1 MFFRAHSFRSSEPTK
16 SSGRRPSFFVCSSKA
31 LTVGSAE
38 LGSCGAHQLGF
49 PRGLDILELYHRTHL
64 CAGRFW
70 NEKGERWWLD
80 GAGKGAAG
88 NVILYR
94 GAGAAKSMTKR
105 LPGRPGQGL
114 RLLSHSWCEP
124 QSRGTSLH
132 HQAYAPLGSGRPLP
146 PSLCDSQ
153 L

>member
-1 MFFRAHSFRSSEPTK
+1 
-16 SSGRRPSFFVCSSKA
+16 CSSKA

-70 NEKGERWWLD
+70 NEKGGRWWLD

-94 GAGAAKSMTKR
+94 GAGAAKSMTKHSLAAPAR
-105 LPGRPGQGL
+105 VCFCFRILGASPKAAAHHSITRPTLPWVPGGPCP
-114 RLLSHSWCEP
+114 R
-124 QSRGTSLH
+124 
-132 HQAYAPLGSGRPLP
+132 A
-146 PSLCDSQ
+146 
-153 L
+153 